1 MRLPFQQRRAVRR
14 PKPAGSRLLA
24 LAAFALPL
32 SQAFEFRPAPPA
44 NLDLSNLGSIAIAG
58 DFNGISLYEFEGQTS
73 RPLSTNGSQSLFARL
88 PNGALA
94 PVAATDASIRTM
106 CTFKRKNGDFGG
118 VVIGGNF
125 TSLNGTESTGIALFN
140 PNTTEVTPLGGLE
153 GEVRAVYCDQERDT
167 VYVGGQFKGADST
180 NAIAWSG
187 EKKNWI
193 NLPFAGFNGP
203 VEAITRAPN
212 GHIIFGGNFTGL
224 GNTSTPSRPDEQTI
238 NLSTANI
245 SATNTASTDGFS
257 DPKSLACS
265 SGSDGSGQTWL
276 LQDKTPGTWGA
287 SFGFGF
293 EPTKLR
299 LWNTRQDG
307 RGTKTFR
314 FLAFPINGI
323 MNLTYVDPATGENA
337 TCTSECPL
345 SNDPKAEYQDFHFV
359 NRVGMNSFQI
369 AISDWYGNG
378 GGLAGIRLF
387 QDDIFTYAVS
397 DFNEPSCGGTRFP
410 SSASSTGP
418 WKQSPSVQSNAD
430 YLTADLSGPVTSK
443 SASVVFYPSIR
454 ESGNYSVN
462 MYTPGC
468 KPDQTCGRRGQ
479 VNVTGTMSAGSV
491 NARFSATISQT
502 NNFDKY
508 DQIYFGYVD
517 KTSDGFKPSVTI
529 TPLAGQRVDRLTVV
543 AQRLGFTLTNSTG
556 GLNGLFDFDPTSE
569 TVDVSKFEKSPI
581 NKLGSEFNRNS
592 GVTSL
597 VTSGDIIYIGGD
609 FKSDK
614 HENTVALGGEK
625 NQVRSLDG
633 GLNGQVLHMLL
644 DNSKLYVG
652 GDFTNKQSGSQEG
665 LNHIAVY
672 DEQAK
677 SWGALGAGVNGQV
690 QYVSPLVVNITSDST
705 ETAIAFSGAFSEC
718 KGFGNNKA
726 VAVDGFAVWVPSKSN
741 WLQNLAGPHP
751 AYSGVLTGAAF
762 DLPNNETL
770 YAGSV
775 TSAQVGANGAVAVN
789 DQGLREL
796 PVRIQAQSSSA
807 SSVIRRDGL
816 SGDSLRGVITGTFY
830 DNGNTNITVLAG
842 RFTAQATN
850 GSTINNLVFIDGN
863 ENGSVSGLGPG
874 ISTDSTFTTVAV
886 QGSVLYAGG
895 KVSGTIQGNPI
906 SGLVAY
912 DMNSKAWANQP
923 APISGGKGIVSALS
937 VRPKTAEVYVAGS
950 FDQVGALDCPGICMY
965 NADSHQWLQPG
976 NGLAGDVSCL
986 MWSSDSTLLAGGDL
1000 RANRSDTQYLAS
1012 YNVKEQTWVDFPGA
1026 DAIPGPVQVMT
1037 PGSSDGNQVWVAG
1050 KSARDGSVF
1059 LMKYDGK
1066 NWKTAQQALPSG
1078 SVLRS
1083 LQVFTLTKSHDKT
1096 DILDDKQAL
1105 MVTGSIDLP
1114 QVGLVSAALY
1124 NGTHYL
1130 PYALTTH
1137 SGNGTGSIGKIFTQK
1152 DDFFSSGGGKMPL
1165 VFIVLIGL
1173 AISLALILL
1182 MVLAGIILDRLRK
1195 KREGYTRAPTSM
1207 YDRGSG
1213 IQRIP
1218 PHELLESLGK
1228 SRPAAPHV

>member
-1 MRLPFQQRRAVRR
+1 MRLPLQKRRTARR
-14 PKPAGSRLLA
+14 SEPAGPGLLA
-24 LAAFALPL
+24 LAAFALPIS
-32 SQAFEFRPAPPA
+32 SQAFEFRPAPSA

-73 RPLSTNGSQSLFARL
+73 KPLSTNGSQYLFARL

-94 PVAATDASIRTM
+94 PVAATDASIRAM
-106 CTFKRKNGDFGG
+106 CTFRRKNGDFGG

-153 GEVRAVYCDQERDT
+153 GEVNAVYCDQERDT
-167 VYVGGQFKGADST
+167 IYVGGQFKGANST
-180 NAIAWSG
+180 NALAWSG
-187 EKKNWI
+187 EKRNWI

-203 VEAITRAPN
+203 VEAITKAPN

-245 SATNTASTDGFS
+245 SATNSASTGGFS
-257 DPKSLACS
+257 DPNNLACS
-265 SGSDGSGQTWL
+265 NGSGQTWL

-323 MNLTYVDPATGENA
+323 MNLTYVDPATGQNT

-345 SNDPKAEYQDFHFV
+345 SNDPKVEYQDFHFV

-378 GGLAGIRLF
+378 GGLAGIRLS
-387 QDDIFTYAVS
+387 QDDIFAYAVS
-397 DFNEPSCGGTRFP
+397 DFNEPNCGGTRFP

-430 YLTADLSGPVTSK
+430 YLTADLSGPMTSK
-443 SASVVFYPSIR
+443 SVSVVFFPSIR

-468 KPDQTCGRRGQ
+468 KPDQTCDRRGR
-479 VNVTGTMSAGSV
+479 VNVTGIMSVGSPT
-491 NARFSATISQT
+491 AQFSTTLSQT

-508 DQIYFGYVD
+508 DQIYFGYIE

-529 TPLAGQRVDRLTVV
+529 TPLADQGVDRLTVV
-543 AQRLGFTLTNSTG
+543 AQRLGFRLTNSTG
-556 GLNGLFDFDPTSE
+556 GLNGLFDFDPSSE
-569 TVDVSKFEKSPI
+569 SVDASKFERSPI
-581 NKLGSEFNRNS
+581 NKLGSEFSRNS

-597 VTSGDIIYIGGD
+597 VTSGDVIYIGGD
-609 FKSDK
+609 FRSGK
-614 HENTVALGGEK
+614 HENTVAVSGEK
-625 NQVRSLDG
+625 SQVRSLEG
-633 GLNGQVLHMLL
+633 GLNGQVLDMLL
-644 DNSKLYVG
+644 ESSKLYVG
-652 GDFTNKQSGSQEG
+652 GDFTNTKSGSKDG
-665 LNHIAVY
+665 LNHVAVF

-677 SWGALGAGVNGQV
+677 AWNALGAGVNGRV
-690 QYVSPLVVNITSDST
+690 QYVSPLVVNITGGST
-705 ETAIAFSGAFSEC
+705 EVGIALSGAFSEC
-718 KGFGNNKA
+718 KGFGGNKV

-741 WLQNLAGPHP
+741 WLQNLDGPHP
-751 AYSGVLTGAAF
+751 AYGGVLTGAAL

-770 YAGSV
+770 YAGAI
-775 TSAQVGANGAVAVN
+775 TSAQIGANGAVAVN
-789 DQGLREL
+789 DQGLGDLR
-796 PVRIQAQSSSA
+796 VKIQAQPSSA
-807 SSVIRRDGL
+807 SLVTRRDGL
-816 SGDSLRGVITGTFY
+816 SGDALRGVITGTFY

-874 ISTDSTFTTVAV
+874 VAADSTFTTVAI

-895 KVSGTIQGNPI
+895 QVSGTIQDNKI

-923 APISGGKGIVSALS
+923 APIAGGKGIVSAIT

-950 FDQVGALDCPGICMY
+950 FNKVGALDCPGICMY
-965 NADSHQWLQPG
+965 NADSDQWLQPG
-976 NGLAGDVSCL
+976 NGLAGEVSCL
-986 MWSSDSTLLAGGDL
+986 TWSSESTLLAGGDM
-1000 RANRSDTQYLAS
+1000 RANGSDTRYLAS
-1012 YNVKEQTWVDFPGA
+1012 YNVKGQTWVEFPGA

-1037 PGSSDGNQVWVAG
+1037 PGSRDGSQVWVAG
-1050 KSARDGSVF
+1050 KSTQDGSIF
-1059 LMKYDGK
+1059 LMKYDGRG
-1066 NWKTAQQALPSG
+1066 WKTAQQALPSS

-1096 DILDDKQAL
+1096 DILDDNQVL
-1105 MVTGSIDLP
+1105 MVTGSIELP

-1130 PYALTTH
+1130 PYALTTQ
-1137 SGNGTGSIGKIFTQK
+1137 SGNGGGSIGKIFTQK
-1152 DDFFSSGGGKMPL
+1152 DDFFSSGGSKMP
-1165 VFIVLIGL
+1165 VGFVVLIGL

-1182 MVLAGIILDRLRK
+1182 MVLAGMMLDRLRK

-1213 IQRIP
+1213 ITRIP
-1218 PHELLESLGK
+1218 PHELLESLSK

>member
-1 MRLPFQQRRAVRR
+1 
-14 PKPAGSRLLA
+14 
-24 LAAFALPL
+24 
-32 SQAFEFRPAPPA
+32 
-44 NLDLSNLGSIAIAG
+44 
-58 DFNGISLYEFEGQTS
+58 
-73 RPLSTNGSQSLFARL
+73 
-88 PNGALA
+88 
-94 PVAATDASIRTM
+94 M

-118 VVIGGNF
+118 VIVGGNF

-153 GEVRAVYCDQERDT
+153 GEVHAVYCDQERDT

-180 NAIAWSG
+180 NALAWSG
-187 EKKNWI
+187 AKKDWI

-203 VEAITRAPN
+203 VEAITKAPN

-224 GNTSTPSRPDEQTI
+224 GNTSTPRQPDEQTI

-245 SATNTASTDGFS
+245 SATNTASMGSFS

-265 SGSDGSGQTWL
+265 SGSDGPGQTWL

-323 MNLTYVDPATGENA
+323 MNLTYVDPATGQNA

-359 NRVGMNSFQI
+359 NRVGMNSFQV
-369 AISDWYGNG
+369 AISDWYGDG

-387 QDDIFTYAVS
+387 QDDIFAYAVA
-397 DFNEPSCGGTRFP
+397 DFNEPDCGGTRFP
-410 SSASSTGP
+410 SSATSTGP

-430 YLTADLSGPVTSK
+430 YLTAEVSEPITFNSP
-443 SASVVFYPSIR
+443 SVVFFPSIR

-468 KPDQTCGRRGQ
+468 KPDQTCDRRGK

-491 NARFSATISQT
+491 NARFSTTLSQT

-508 DQIYFGYVD
+508 DQIYFGYID

-529 TPLAGQRVDRLTVV
+529 TPLADQGVDKLTVV
-543 AQRLGFTLTNSTG
+543 AQKLGFMLTSSTG
-556 GLNGLFDFDPTSE
+556 GLNGLFDFDPSSD

-581 NKLGSEFNRNS
+581 NKLGFGFNRNS

-597 VTSGDIIYIGGD
+597 VTSGDVIYIGGD
-609 FKSDK
+609 FMSDK
-614 HENTVALGGEK
+614 HENMMAIGGEK
-625 NQVRSLDG
+625 NRVQSLDG
-633 GLNGQVLHMLL
+633 GLNGPVLGMLS
-644 DNSKLYVG
+644 DKSKLYIG
-652 GDFTNKQSGSQEG
+652 GDFTNKKTGSQEG
-665 LNHIAVY
+665 LEHIAVY
-672 DEQAK
+672 DERSK

-690 QYVSPLVVNITSDST
+690 QYVSPLVVNITGSST
-705 ETAIAFSGAFSEC
+705 ETAIAFSGSFTEC
-718 KGFGNNKA
+718 RGFGDNKA
-726 VAVDGFAVWVPSKSN
+726 SAVGGFAVWVPSKSN
-741 WLQNLAGPHP
+741 WLQNLDGAHP
-751 AYSGVLTGAAF
+751 SYDGVLTGAALE
-762 DLPNNETL
+762 LPNNETL
-770 YAGSV
+770 YAGSI

-789 DQGLREL
+789 DEGLGDL
-796 PVRIQAQSSSA
+796 HAKILAQPSSA
-807 SSVIRRDGL
+807 SSVTRRDGL
-816 SGDSLRGVITGTFY
+816 SGNALRGVITGTFY

-842 RFTAQATN
+842 HFTAQATN
-850 GSTINNLVFIDGN
+850 GSTIDNLVFIDGN

-874 ISTDSTFTTVAV
+874 ISADSTFTTVAV

-895 KVSGTIQGNPI
+895 KVSGTIQDNPI

-912 DMNSKAWANQP
+912 DMNNKAWANQP
-923 APISGGKGIVSALS
+923 APIAGGKNTVSAIS

-950 FDQVGALDCPGICMY
+950 FDKVGALDCPGICMY
-965 NADSHQWLQPG
+965 NADSDQWLQPG
-976 NGLAGDVSCL
+976 NGLAGEVSCL

-1000 RANRSDTQYLAS
+1000 RANGSDKQYLAS
-1012 YNVKEQTWVDFPGA
+1012 YSAKRQTWVEFPGA

-1050 KSARDGSVF
+1050 KSSRDGTVF

-1066 NWKTAQQALPSG
+1066 QWRMAQQRLPSS

-1083 LQVFTLTKSHDKT
+1083 LQVFTLTKSHDET
-1096 DILDDKQAL
+1096 DILDNKQAL
-1105 MVTGSIDLP
+1105 MVTGSIELP
-1114 QVGLVSAALY
+1114 HVGLVSAALF

-1137 SGNGTGSIGKIFTQK
+1137 AGSGAGSIGKIFTQK
-1152 DDFFSSGGGKMPL
+1152 DDFFSSGRGKMPL
-1165 VFIVLIGL
+1165 VFVVLIGL

-1182 MVLAGIILDRLRK
+1182 MVLAGVILDRLRK

-1228 SRPAAPHV
+1228 SRPSAPHV